1 MKRPAPDPAPGRPAL
16 ARLASLSR
24 LARLAMLAVVALAAA
39 GCGVAAEQQPRTF
52 PPASVGP
59 GATVSGAVAETRAA
73 IAAALAA
80 SSLQLRDATEA
91 YRTAEPRGLADAP
104 RKVFQVVLPDDP
116 AGGFIVVYEF
126 ANASLAVDAGN
137 ELAAYLGSGVG
148 RIQYPTDAR
157 HTIRQLGTTLIY
169 YTWAPS
175 TSSDSNAPAV
185 ADALATL
192 GIGFAPPR

>member
-1 MKRPAPDPAPGRPAL
+1 VAPGVSRPAPRPAPGPRWFGHA
-16 ARLASLSR
+16 R
-24 LARLAMLAVVALAAA
+24 LARLVSLALVALAAA

-73 IAAALAA
+73 IATALAP

-116 AGGFIVVYEF
+116 DGGFVVVYEF
-126 ANASLAVDAGN
+126 PDASLAVDAGN

-157 HTIRQLGTTLIY
+157 YSIRQLGTTLIF

-175 TSSDSNAPAV
+175 TSSDSNASAV